1 METYICQV
9 KNNDWIIRSFAIE
22 EHKER
27 FQLVDGV
34 LWVLAPETLMLLSA
48 QSESF

>member
-9 KNNDWIIRSFAIE
+9 KNNDRIIRSFAIE

-27 FQLVDGV
+27 YV
-34 LWVLAPETLMLLSA
+34 SN
-48 QSESF
+48 